1 MFLPSV
7 CVHNNTWER
16 KTSWSSAPV
25 YYCERW
31 TSATVFYCE
40 CKRKVK
46 TGEAGNEAKAYASK
60 SVEQFDTHC
69 IPNENIV
76 METGGRE
83 AFVIGRSKVKLK
95 KM

>member
-1 MFLPSV
+1 M
-7 CVHNNTWER
+7 
-16 KTSWSSAPV
+16 
-25 YYCERW
+25 
-31 TSATVFYCE
+31 FYCE

-46 TGEAGNEAKAYASK
+46 TGEAGNEAKAYASLIK